1 MSAQTASVNRVLKPQ
16 SRAILGLMR
25 LDFLSVQA
33 GVKERFAV
41 QGLDISPSK
50 STEDFIAELKQE
62 APSIYRAV
70 KESGA
75 KVE

>member
-33 GVKERFAV
+33 FAGDFALV
-41 QGLDISPSK
+41 QQGHIGAGRGLLLPQAGDPGFLALQS
-50 STEDFIAELKQE
+50 AG
-62 APSIYRAV
+62 R
-70 KESGA
+70 
-75 KVE
+75 